1 MATQLK
7 IENEVADQPGID
19 EHNQEMINL
28 VDSQDVETSKPEIN
42 DGDKFGGDYNKL
54 KESYDQLESKLGQSN
69 RTDPISQP
77 ESDLSI
83 PQAPDVVE
91 GAFDIAALTQE
102 YTANGQ
108 LSEDSYKQLEAGG
121 VTRSIADDY
130 IAGQKALGQ
139 QIGDT
144 VKSEIGGPLE
154 YGNMVD
160 WAKANYSQDQIRAY
174 DTAVNSG
181 NVEMAK
187 MAAKGLHSDYQNDTG
202 QEGKVYGG
210 KAPNPAGH
218 ADVFRSNAEVTA
230 AMKDPRYE
238 YDPAFR
244 QDVLNKLD
252 NSDIFSQGRL

>member
-7 IENEVADQPGID
+7 IDNEAVDQPGID

-28 VDSQDVETSKPEIN
+28 VESQEIDTSKPEIN

-54 KESYDQLESKLGQSN
+54 KESYDQLESKLGQPN
-69 RTDPISQP
+69 RQDNVSQP

-83 PQAPDVVE
+83 PQAPEVGE
-91 GAFDIAALTQE
+91 GAFDMAALTQE
-102 YTANGQ
+102 YTNNGE
-108 LSEDSYKQLEAGG
+108 LSEDSYKKLEAGG
-121 VTRSIADDY
+121 VSRSIADDY

-144 VKSEIGGPLE
+144 VRSEIGGPLE

-160 WAKANYSQDQIRAY
+160 WARANYTQSQIQAY
-174 DTAVNSG
+174 DAAVNSG

-210 KAPNPAGH
+210 KTPAPAGKT
-218 ADVFRSNAEVTA
+218 DVFRSNAEVTT

>member
-7 IENEVADQPGID
+7 IDNEVVDQPGID

-28 VDSQDVETSKPEIN
+28 VESQEIDTRKPEIN

-69 RTDPISQP
+69 RPDSTSQP

-83 PQAPDVVE
+83 PQAPEVGE
-91 GAFDIAALTQE
+91 GVFDMAALTQE
-102 YTANGQ
+102 YTNNGE

-121 VTRSIADDY
+121 VSRSIADDY

-160 WAKANYSQDQIRAY
+160 WAKANYTQSQIQAY
-174 DTAVNSG
+174 DAAVNSG

-210 KAPNPAGH
+210 KTPSPAGKTE
-218 ADVFRSNAEVTA
+218 RPT
-230 AMKDPRYE
+230 
-238 YDPAFR
+238 
-244 QDVLNKLD
+244 L
-252 NSDIFSQGRL
+252 

>member
-7 IENEVADQPGID
+7 IENEVVDQPGID

-28 VDSQDVETSKPEIN
+28 VDSQDIETSKPEIN
-42 DGDKFGGDYNKL
+42 DGDKFGGDYDKL
-54 KESYDQLESKLGQSN
+54 KASYDQLESKLGQAN

-83 PQAPDVVE
+83 PQAPDVAE
-91 GAFDIAALTQE
+91 GTFDIAALTQE
-102 YTANGQ
+102 YSANGQ

-121 VTRSIADDY
+121 VTRAIADDY

-139 QIGDT
+139 QIGNT
-144 VKSEIGGPLE
+144 VKSEVGGEAE

-187 MAAKGLHSDYQNDTG
+187 MAAKGLHADYQNDTG

-210 KAPNPAGH
+210 KTPNPAGH

-238 YDPAFR
+238 HDPAFR